1 MANPQSDPR
10 PRRAAPLAA
19 AFAFGLAILAA
30 AGCGRGPAPG
40 SISASGT
47 IEAREIHVASKVG
60 GQVERLLFEEGARVR
75 AGETLAVIDHT
86 AAGIQ
91 LRRAE
96 AGVALA
102 SAQLALLR
110 KGARSEDIEQAGAA
124 LRQAETTLAVAEA
137 DARRMIEL
145 AGKGSV
151 TTKQREDA
159 EARRT
164 VAREQANAARENVR
178 KLRRLVRPE
187 EIEAAEARLA
197 EAGASADLLRNAIA
211 DSTVTAPA
219 DGVVTARPVE
229 AGELLAPGAVVAV
242 LSEIDRVHVMLYI
255 PETELA
261 RVRLDDTA
269 DVRVDGWPGRTF
281 EGRVTYLSPRA
292 EFTPKNVQT
301 KEDRVKLVFGVKVEI
316 PNPEGLLKP
325 GLPADATIRA
335 GAGAAK

>member
-1 MANPQSDPR
+1 MANPQPDDRSG
-10 PRRAAPLAA
+10 AA
-19 AFAFGLAILAA
+19 AWVAAAAFGLAAFGAA
-30 AGCGRGPAPG
+30 CGTGSEPG

-47 IEAREIHVASKVG
+47 IEAREIRVATKVG

-75 AGETLAVIDHT
+75 AGETLALIDHAST
-86 AAGIQ
+86 DIQ

-96 AGVALA
+96 AGIALA

-110 KGARSEDIEQAGAA
+110 KGARAEDIEQAEAG
-124 LRQAETTLAVAEA
+124 LRQAEASLAVAEA

-159 EARRT
+159 EAHRT

-178 KLRRLVRPE
+178 KLRRLARPE

-197 EAGASADLLRNAIA
+197 DARAAADLLRTTIA
-211 DSTVTAPA
+211 DSTVTAPRE
-219 DGVVTARPVE
+219 GIVTGRPVE
-229 AGELLAPGAVVAV
+229 AGELLSPGAVVAV
-242 LSEIDRVHVMLYI
+242 LSEPDRVYVMLYL
-255 PETELA
+255 TEADVA
-261 RVRLDDTA
+261 RVRLGEA
-269 DVRVDGWPGRTF
+269 AEVRVDGWPGRTF

-316 PNPEGLLKP
+316 PDPEGLLKP
-325 GLPADATIRA
+325 GLPADALIRTA
-335 GAGAAK
+335 RGASK

>member
-1 MANPQSDPR
+1 MTKFLNDSGFRTAM
-10 PRRAAPLAA
+10 L
-19 AFAFGLAILAA
+19 
-30 AGCGRGPAPG
+30 AGCLAVLGASACDTGPAAG

-75 AGETLAVIDHT
+75 AGEILAVIDHT
-86 AAGIQ
+86 AVGIQ

-110 KGARSEDIEQAGAA
+110 KGARSEDIEQAEAA
-124 LRQAETTLAVAEA
+124 LRQAESGSAVAEA
-137 DARRMIEL
+137 DARRMRGL
-145 AGKGSV
+145 AEKGSV
-151 TTKQREDA
+151 TAKQREDA
-159 EARRT
+159 EARLT

-187 EIEAAEARLA
+187 ELEASEARLS
-197 EAGASADLLRNAIA
+197 EAGAAADLLRNTVA
-211 DSTVTAPA
+211 DSTITSPLE
-219 DGVVTARPVE
+219 GIVTARPVE
-229 AGELLAPGAVVAV
+229 AGELLTPGAVVAV
-242 LSEIDRVHVMLYI
+242 VSEIDRVHVMLYVT
-255 PETELA
+255 EAELA
-261 RVRLDDTA
+261 RVRLGDA
-269 DVRVDGWPGRTF
+269 AEVRVDGWPDRTF

-316 PNPEGLLKP
+316 PNPDGLLKP
-325 GLPADATIRA
+325 GLPADATIRV
-335 GAGAAK
+335 GTGAAK